1 MTTPDPKGRAPN
13 PIACVTTWLGGL
25 FRGPTPRYLPAPPP
39 PAPEVAPVTRLGAV
53 ARVAAI
59 DATRTAAVTIDGA
72 PCDGPIA
79 ALTLVVDDAA
89 TAATVLEALHTGAH
103 LRVAVARCGA

>member
-13 PIACVTTWLGGL
+13 PITCVTTWLGSL

-39 PAPEVAPVTRLGAV
+39 PAPEVAPEPRLGAV

-59 DATRTAAVTIDGA
+59 DAARTAAVTVDGA

-79 ALTLVVDDAA
+79 TLTLVVDDAA